1 MTIAVGYT
9 RVSTVDQADEGV
21 SLAAQE
27 DRIRAYCKMFA
38 HECRTIHVDSGISG
52 KQMDSRPGLAAA
64 LEEVCQQR
72 GILVVYSLSRL
83 SRSVKDTLDIADR
96 LAKSNADLA
105 SLTESLDTSSATGRM
120 VFKILAVIAEFER
133 DILSERTSMALKH
146 KAKNGERV
154 GRHAQYGY
162 RLAANGKLV
171 ECPAEQATIAVI
183 RRLAQDGHTPAAIAR
198 RLNATGGTFRGR
210 LWRTAGVAKVLGR

>member
-1 MTIAVGYT
+1 MTIAIGYT

-27 DRIRAYCKMFA
+27 DRIRAYCKMFG
-38 HECRTIHVDSGISG
+38 HQCRTIHVDSGLSG

-64 LEEVCQQR
+64 LDEVCQQR

-105 SLTESLDTSSATGRM
+105 SLTESLDTSTATGRM

-133 DILSERTSMALKH
+133 DILSERTSMALRH
-146 KAKNGERV
+146 KARNGERV

-162 RLAANGKLV
+162 RLATNGKLV

-198 RLNATGGTFRGR
+198 KLNATGGSFRGR
-210 LWRTAGVAKVLGR
+210 LWRTAGVTKVLGR